1 MHVRIY
7 TAPNFDKFNISR
19 ITEDF
24 DHIYFYHCR
33 IFFNHLPTM
42 FRYLSTFLPVYF
54 LVFFIWFVVFCC
66 CYYVY
71 INNSRQ
77 QTIYNDYL
85 PKMANMT
92 IWGAAR
98 KTPTTRKRIST
109 KKSSK
114 KKTQTPK
121 HAWIARKS
129 QKDLKI
135 SDPLLFLDR
144 DILVFSYSSN
154 TFSNKSW
161 FDSIYR
167 VSASDRSDWQMP

>member
-1 MHVRIY
+1 MHCRIY
-7 TAPNFDKFNISR
+7 TEPNFDKFNISR
-19 ITEDF
+19 IRRSALTEEDF
-24 DHIYFYHCR
+24 DHIYIYLCN

-98 KTPTTRKRIST
+98 KTPTTRKRISS

-114 KKTQTPK
+114 KKTNPK
-121 HAWIARKS
+121 TCMNCKKITEGF
-129 QKDLKI
+129 KDFR
-135 SDPLLFLDR
+135 SVT
-144 DILVFSYSSN
+144 VFG
-154 TFSNKSW
+154 
-161 FDSIYR
+161 
-167 VSASDRSDWQMP
+167 